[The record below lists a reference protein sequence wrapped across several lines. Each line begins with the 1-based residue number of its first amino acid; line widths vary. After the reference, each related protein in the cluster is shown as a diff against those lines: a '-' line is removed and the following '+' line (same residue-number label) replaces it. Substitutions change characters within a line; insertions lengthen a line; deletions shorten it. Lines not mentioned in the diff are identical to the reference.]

1 MNRKGVQMDDQSLLL
16 PMNRKGVQ
24 MDDQSL
30 LLGQSI
36 CRQVILFFST
46 LTFSLREISVLTN
59 DNGEAKLNNSGA
71 TLLLL
76 PLRSRAREIPF

>member
-1 MNRKGVQMDDQSLLL
+1 
-16 PMNRKGVQ
+16 

-46 LTFSLREISVLTN
+46 LTFSLREIRVLTN

-71 TLLLL
+71 TLLLWL
-76 PLRSRAREIPF
+76 L